1 MKAGIL
7 HTFVMTVENVMNRE
21 YRMHLSRVKSI
32 MPEPGRNLKLYYRL
46 YF

>member
-1 MKAGIL
+1 L
-7 HTFVMTVENVMNRE
+7 HTVALTAENVTDTE

-32 MPEPGRNLKLYYRL
+32 MPEPGRNVKVLYRV